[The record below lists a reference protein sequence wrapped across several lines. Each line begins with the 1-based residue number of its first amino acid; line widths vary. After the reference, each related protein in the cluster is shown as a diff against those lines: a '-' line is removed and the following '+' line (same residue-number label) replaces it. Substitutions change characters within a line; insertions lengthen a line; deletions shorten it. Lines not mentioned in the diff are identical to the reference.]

1 MIMKKVASIL
11 TVLIISCGTAF
22 SQNGTWFCSEP
33 GTVLSYVSSDASGA
47 QTNSFQ
53 YVITDVQKE
62 GDKTVISYDT
72 VIPTINAAPT
82 GCTVRSEGGW
92 FFTDANASMGQ
103 MGANLQVSGNAP
115 ILPENPSV
123 GNKLD
128 DCEVSIASLA
138 TTVSYSKISFTR
150 HEEITTPAGT
160 FDAWCLEFTTNSKM
174 AFVKA
179 VNLNEQ
185 WFAKG
190 VGVVKYVIKDKKG
203 NVQSVQELVKIEKP

>member
-1 MIMKKVASIL
+1 MKKVASIL
-11 TVLIISCGTAF
+11 TVLIISCGSAF

-33 GTVLSYVSSDASGA
+33 GTVLHYVSTDASGA
-47 QTNSFQ
+47 QTNTFQ
-53 YVITDVQKE
+53 YVITDVQKD
-62 GDKTVISYDT
+62 GGKTVISYNT
-72 VIPTINAAPT
+72 IIPTINASPT
-82 GCTVRSEGGW
+82 GCSVRSEDGW
-92 FFTDANASMGQ
+92 FYTDASASMGQ
-103 MGANLQVSGNAP
+103 MGSNLQVSGNAP

-123 GNKLD
+123 GMKLD
-128 DCEVSIASLA
+128 DCSVSIASLA

-150 HEEITTPAGT
+150 HGDITTPAGT

-179 VNLNEQ
+179 SNLNEQ

>member
-1 MIMKKVASIL
+1 MIMKKVATIL
-11 TVLIISCGTAF
+11 TVLFTACGTAF

-53 YVITDVQKE
+53 YIIKDVKKD
-62 GDKTVISYDT
+62 GNATVISYDT
-72 VIPTINAAPT
+72 VIPTVNAAPT
-82 GCTVRSEGGW
+82 GCTVRTEDGM
-92 FFTDANASMGQ
+92 FYTDASASMGQ
-103 MGANLQVSGNAP
+103 MGSNLQVSGNAP
-115 ILPENPSV
+115 ILPENPAV
-123 GNKLD
+123 GQTLE
-128 DCEVSIASLA
+128 DCSVSIASLA

-150 HEEITTPAGT
+150 HEQITTPAGT

-179 VNLNEQ
+179 VNTNEQ

-190 VGVVKYVIKDKKG
+190 VGVVRYVIKDKKG